1 MIAVP
6 DPGSLRHKTFTH
18 LPFRIGPSEVH
29 ALPLGV
35 TAESSVH
42 NFWGY
47 FSFFWVTYCSHCNR
61 KFFFSTKGLFSQEDG
76 KEIHNEACF
85 KQTCDQSLSSCGR
98 TKFAEVFA
106 SLVSKLGEHRTEVF
120 QHQKQSYVKPDGSQV

>member
-1 MIAVP
+1 MSTIFGVIFLSSGSYTVHIA
-6 DPGSLRHKTFTH
+6 
-18 LPFRIGPSEVH
+18 I
-29 ALPLGV
+29 LGFYY
-35 TAESSVH
+35 TP
-42 NFWGY
+42 
-47 FSFFWVTYCSHCNR
+47 C
-61 KFFFSTKGLFSQEDG
+61 TKGLFSQEDG